1 MARTVALMARTL
13 RRIAPLGA
21 AAAPERE
28 PAHERSA
35 RRTTP
40 PDRSPVVTVP
50 VRLRESQL
58 HALEIAAEAA
68 ARRLGHPV
76 SISTIIAAL
85 ITKYRGELAGETE
98 RDATR

>member
-1 MARTVALMARTL
+1 MARTVALMAKTL

-21 AAAPERE
+21 AAAPERDR
-28 PAHERSA
+28 AHERPS

-58 HALEIAAEAA
+58 RVLEIAADAA

-76 SISTIIAAL
+76 SISTVIAAL
-85 ITKYRGELAGETE
+85 ITKYRGELAGEAE
-98 RDATR
+98 RDAPK